1 MIKASVFTFLLG
13 MAISS
18 FSYAQSL
25 PQPIQQAIDKFK
37 PQAMLPQDALDHA
50 RLQQNAE
57 GLGKVTFPE
66 KGVVELV
73 CEKTSSQVIDL
84 QLVVN
89 VPKAMQ
95 KGDTLLLVVK
105 AQSIEHDRRCDFGLL
120 FLNFERDVKWTKS
133 LGYQVKLSKEP
144 KLLAIPFQLREDT
157 PAGEGRLTF
166 PIGYFPQTLRLSELQ
181 LYNFG
186 KQIAVDD
193 LSIKQYAYEGHE
205 PDAAW
210 RKEAAKRI
218 EQYRKAPL
226 VVTVVDAQGQ
236 PLKDAA
242 VHVQMQRHAFAFGT
256 AVNEW
261 KFVGDDSDRRIYKQ
275 KVAEL
280 FNTATLETGLKWLSW
295 YRQGNRQRL
304 DATMQWLADHDIAVR
319 GHTMVWPS
327 WKKSPKTLVE
337 KLKADPQYLRE
348 QVLAY
353 IEQVGQLC
361 KDRVVEWDV
370 LNEVHNNHDY
380 LDVLGEEEIDTWFAK
395 AREVDSDAPLFIN
408 EFGVMQGK
416 GGYSLLKQDK
426 HYQLIKR
433 LLDRGV
439 GIDGIGFQSHFRLYA
454 VTPPKRVWEILDRY
468 AQLGLKIGI
477 TEYDLAW
484 VSEDFQAQYLHDF
497 MLATFAH
504 PSVNQFIMWGFW
516 DGSHWREDG
525 GMFAKDWREKPS
537 LVVYKDLV
545 FKQWWTDENKTTDSD
560 GQIQTRGFL
569 GQYQLTISAHGKSV
583 TQRLT
588 LPQQGSA
595 LTVVLP

>member
-1 MIKASVFTFLLG
+1 MIKASILTFILWAASTSL
-13 MAISS
+13 A
-18 FSYAQSL
+18 FAQVL
-25 PQPIQQAIDKFK
+25 PEQIQQAIEKYH
-37 PQAMLPQDALDHA
+37 PQAMLPDNALDNA
-50 RLQQNAE
+50 RLQQNSD
-57 GLGKVTFPE
+57 GLGLVTFL
-66 KGVVELV
+66 KQGMVELV
-73 CEKTSSQVIDL
+73 CEKTATQVIDL
-84 QLVVN
+84 QLVVD
-89 VPKAMQ
+89 VAPAMQ

-105 AQSIEHDRRCDFGLL
+105 AQSLAHDPASELGLV

-133 LGYQVKLSKEP
+133 LGFQVKLGDQP
-144 KLLAIPFQLREDT
+144 KLIAIPFQLREDT
-157 PAGEGRLTF
+157 PANEGRITF

-193 LSIKQYAYEGHE
+193 LSKAQYQYEGYE
-205 PDAAW
+205 PDAPW

-226 VVTVVDAQGQ
+226 SVTVVDANGK
-236 PLKDAA
+236 PVKDAA

-261 KFVGDDSDRRIYKQ
+261 KFVGDDADRRIYKQ

-280 FNTATLETGLKWLSW
+280 FNTATMETGLKWLSW
-295 YRQGNRQRL
+295 YRDGNRQRL
-304 DATMQWLADHDIAVR
+304 DASMQWLVDHDITIR

-327 WKKSPKTLVE
+327 WKKSPKHLVE
-337 KLKADPQYLRE
+337 KLKADPQYLRQ
-348 QVLAY
+348 QVLAF
-353 IEQVGQLC
+353 IEEVGQLC
-361 KDRVVEWDV
+361 KGRVVEWDV

-380 LDVLGEEEIDTWFAK
+380 LDMLGEQEIDTWFAK
-395 AREVDSDAPLFIN
+395 AREVDSTVPLFIN

-416 GGYSLLKQDK
+416 GGYALIKQDK

-439 GIDGIGFQSHFRLYA
+439 QVDGIGFQSHFRLYA

-468 AQLGLKIGI
+468 AELGLKIGI

-497 MLATFAH
+497 MLATFSH
-504 PSVNQFIMWGFW
+504 PSINQFVMWGFW

-537 LVVYKDLV
+537 LKVYKDLV
-545 FKQWWTDENKTTDSD
+545 FNQWWTDENMTTDSE
-560 GQIQTRGFL
+560 GCIQTRGFL
-569 GQYQLTISAHGKSV
+569 GQYQLTITAHGKQI
-583 TQRLT
+583 THRLN
-588 LPQQGSA
+588 LPQQGSVQ
-595 LTVVLP
+595 TIILP